1 VDLSARR
8 LLRRRHGPGPVS
20 QLPCQRS
27 RRARGLLGG
36 GDRYGRPGPLLPRQ
50 DRVGVHQ
57 RPGCRASEPGAVTT
71 ALPLRTQ
78 DSDAKIYAAL
88 ARSRTVFYT
97 PTVGCTNKQLLGE
110 LTHLT
115 HRVEICIDQHL
126 HPNPPLNHIRRPV

>member
-1 VDLSARR
+1 VPDAVRREGYIGLCHGPAVVGKTLSARR
-8 LLRRRHGPGPVS
+8 YTNWDTAETLLEEWGP
-20 QLPCQRS
+20 R
-27 RRARGLLGG
+27 
-36 GDRYGRPGPLLPRQ
+36 
-50 DRVGVHQ
+50 
-57 RPGCRASEPGAVTT
+57 
-71 ALPLRTQ
+71 Q

-97 PTVGCTNKQLLGE
+97 PTVGCTNKQLVEE